1 MPAAE
6 AVRAADLAKTDL
18 EPITDAKWQRVLSSL
33 SVCQFAYAP
42 DDGPVAVATAP
53 GAGDSRG
60 VIKLHGRLV
69 PMTVRYPASPGDGFE
84 LFSDDVAVAA
94 STYGGRAGSG
104 AGEAEARLQIG
115 KGLDVGYGGFY
126 GCTQ

>member
-1 MPAAE
+1 
-6 AVRAADLAKTDL
+6 
-18 EPITDAKWQRVLSSL
+18 
-33 SVCQFAYAP
+33 
-42 DDGPVAVATAP
+42 
-53 GAGDSRG
+53 
-60 VIKLHGRLV
+60 
-69 PMTVRYPASPGDGFE
+69 

-104 AGEAEARLQIG
+104 AREAEARLQIG